1 MSFDVVSK
9 SAPASYLKIGGGRSC
24 SIKGGN
30 KRIMKGGRSCS
41 IKGGNKRTMK
51 GGRSCTMKGGRS
63 CTMKGGSRK
72 GKKSSKRR
80 RSLKKTK
87 KQRGGSSYTGGY
99 EDEISKFS
107 SKITG
112 GQFTHGEPVQP
123 TPQ

>member
-41 IKGGNKRTMK
+41 IKGGNKR
-51 GGRSCTMKGGRS
+51 TMKGGRS